1 MSKAMGS
8 VGGFILASSVLV
20 QYLKHSAGGF
30 VYSVGLGPAN
40 AGATLKSLELMAQE
54 PERSVRLQQLSAF
67 FFDACV
73 KAKLDVGTNVRG
85 TCVVVVY
92 TGSTVDTVRASM
104 LLSDKE
110 GINVKPI
117 VHPAV
122 EEGKCRLR
130 FFISYLKTEEE
141 LQRTVDALVRV
152 LDEIKASPF
161 VHPAAAAEPVQE
173 VVDEDDD
180 VVIVEAP
187 ESITE
192 PVTTTNVVS

>member
-1 MSKAMGS
+1 
-8 VGGFILASSVLV
+8 
-20 QYLKHSAGGF
+20 
-30 VYSVGLGPAN
+30 
-40 AGATLKSLELMAQE
+40 
-54 PERSVRLQQLSAF
+54 
-67 FFDACV
+67 
-73 KAKLDVGTNVRG
+73 
-85 TCVVVVY
+85 
-92 TGSTVDTVRASM
+92 M

-192 PVTTTNVVS
+192 PATTTNVVS